1 MAAEGHS
8 DRTAA
13 DVEVKMEFGDT
24 PSLLHA
30 GKIEPILYA
39 FLYPLCVCCSFCGN
53 KTGGITFGA
62 THMRSSLVFLSVTA
76 CSLRKKVTSL
86 PNRISAQ
93 IKKKKV

>member
-1 MAAEGHS
+1 MAAEGHF

-53 KTGGITFGA
+53 K
-62 THMRSSLVFLSVTA
+62 
-76 CSLRKKVTSL
+76 
-86 PNRISAQ
+86 
-93 IKKKKV
+93 